1 MACAG
6 LHNYVINQDMDL
18 TIDPTMIATDFH
30 NIAALQTRNRLT
42 NEFGYLPV
50 VEPFAQ
56 IAGTSELRAVIVDY
70 IKARG
75 IRRRHLNEFRMPKMR
90 IKQS

>member
-18 TIDPTMIATDFH
+18 TIDPTMLGTNYHDTATR
-30 NIAALQTRNRLT
+30 QTRNGLT

-56 IAGTSELRAVIVDY
+56 IAGTSELRTVILDY
-70 IKARG
+70 IKARAIG
-75 IRRRHLNEFRMPKMR
+75 RPQFNIDRD
-90 IKQS
+90 S